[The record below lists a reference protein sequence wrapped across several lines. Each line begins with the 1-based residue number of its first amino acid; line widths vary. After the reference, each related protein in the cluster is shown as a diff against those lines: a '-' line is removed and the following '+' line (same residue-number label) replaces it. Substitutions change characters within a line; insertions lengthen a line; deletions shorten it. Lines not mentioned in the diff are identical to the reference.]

1 MDLDRA
7 LTQFDRTEA
16 NLRQLEGVVQRL
28 EAMIPEG
35 ITFMSGSPEGREH
48 NELRRRFGEL
58 VAALPALGGVRVE
71 AQPLTLDEIAQWR
84 MDAFEASIPESL
96 VDLGQQIAAPGESVA
111 DYRHRFERMR
121 RELTRRRVTQL
132 VGEIDELVARI
143 RARNPEEVGKVDGDP
158 EWPTLRDAASQ
169 LRRLTSPQSPGGSWN
184 TLFRH
189 LSFAEAVDL
198 RDIVERDWPEVR
210 AAVSA
215 GLYAEDE
222 PLPVEVDDLGA
233 LVAQQPS
240 GSVSTAL
247 AWDRLAPED
256 FERLIFNLLS
266 DAPGYHNPQWLT
278 ATNAPD
284 RGRDLSVERDLAD
297 SLGSARRQRVLVQC
311 KHWRSRSVR
320 PTDASEAVTQAQG
333 WHPRFDALIIATSGR
348 FTVDAV
354 NWIEQHNAGNRLQVD
369 MWAETHL
376 ELLLAERPWLV
387 EQLSLRASDN

>member
-1 MDLDRA
+1 MDLDKA

-48 NELRRRFGEL
+48 NELRRRFAEL
-58 VAALPALGGVRVE
+58 VGALPALGGFRVE

-84 MDAFEASIPESL
+84 MDAFEAGIPESL
-96 VDLGQQIAAPGESVA
+96 VDLDQQIAGPGESVA

-143 RARNPEEVGKVDGDP
+143 RARNPQEAGKVDGDP

-266 DAPGYHNPQWLT
+266 DASGYHNPQWLT

-333 WHPRFDALIIATSGR
+333 WHPQFDALIIVTSGR

-387 EQLSLRASDN
+387 EQLSLRASDD